1 MENFLGILLGDN
13 NNDYFG
19 VFVELF
25 ILLFLY
31 WCFDLNYCCCY
42 YVFGF
47 FVIVV
52 VVFVIVFNSDIKWIE
67 DIEFEYF

>member
-1 MENFLGILLGDN
+1 MENLLGTSLGDN

-19 VFVELF
+19 VPAESLT
-25 ILLFLY
+25 LLFLY

-42 YVFGF
+42 YVFGL

-52 VVFVIVFNSDIKWIE
+52 VVFATAFNSDIKWTE
-67 DIEFEYF
+67 DTELEYL